1 MFTARLH
8 PYQDEDVDRML
19 DAGRMLIAY
28 ETGVGKTVVSVAVI
42 EELIGRGDVTT
53 AMAVVL
59 PGLKYQWAIQIAKL
73 TDVPKRIIEVKSDGI
88 VQNIEVPT
96 EDYCVI
102 VDGTPK
108 QRAEQYAKIKATRP
122 DYVILGYTNVVD
134 DWSAVR
140 RIKPEC
146 IVLDEVTA
154 IKTFKAQRTR
164 KIKRLSA
171 TYRYGLTATP
181 ADNGKPEELF
191 SIYQWIE
198 SDVLGRFDLYDKTY
212 IVRNKYG
219 AVVRY
224 KNLPVLHKKLAPW
237 LVRRTAEEPEV
248 APFMPEVIRDQI
260 FVKADAKT
268 KKVYKHIADDLMKML
283 KAVQHSGQSFDV
295 FAHYHGD
302 SAPNESTEQ
311 GKIMARMQALD
322 MLLNHPDLIIQSG
335 MNYEHAK
342 EQKALGVEKKT
353 WPGSK
358 YCYELW
364 QTGLLDDLTGSPKLE
379 ELIKQV
385 EIALAQSERNK
396 LIVFS
401 VNPGML
407 EIINDRLPEGV
418 AVLYHGGMKAGEKAG
433 SVARFT
439 DDPTCRVFLSSHAG
453 SHGTDLFMA
462 NYLFNYDHAY
472 ASGKQTQID
481 GRHKRSSS
489 LFTHVMIKD
498 LLVSGSIEVRKFDGR
513 VQKGRVESA
522 MIDGHGADAKGR
534 ISNDLMTLTEYLRT
548 ASL

>member
-1 MFTARLH
+1 MLTATLH
-8 PYQDEDVDRML
+8 PYQDIDVDRML
-19 DAGRMLIAY
+19 SMGCMLVAY

-42 EELIGRGDVTT
+42 EELIGRGEVTT

-59 PGLKYQWAIQIAKL
+59 PNLKYQWAIQIAKL
-73 TDVPKRIIEVKSDGI
+73 TDVPTREIEVKSDGI
-88 VQNIEVPT
+88 VQTIVVPT
-96 EDYCVI
+96 EEYCVI
-102 VDGTPK
+102 VDGTPA
-108 QRAEQYAKIKATRP
+108 QRKAQYKMIRETRP
-122 DYVILGYTNVVD
+122 DYVVLGYTNVVD
-134 DWSAVR
+134 DWSEVR
-140 RIKPEC
+140 KIKPEL

-154 IKTFKAQRTR
+154 IKSFKAQRTR
-164 KIKRLSA
+164 KIKRLTA
-171 TYRYGLTATP
+171 RFRFGLTATP

-191 SIYQWIE
+191 SIFQWIE
-198 SDVLGRFDLYDKTY
+198 SEVLGRFDLFDKTY
-212 IVRNKYG
+212 ILRNKWG
-219 AVVRY
+219 AVERY
-224 KNLPVLHKKLAPW
+224 KNLPVLHRKLAPY
-237 LVRRTAEEPEV
+237 LIRRTTEEPEV
-248 APFMPEVIRDQI
+248 APYMPEVIRDQV

-268 KKVYKHIADDLMKML
+268 KKAYKHIADDLMKML
-283 KAVQHSGQSFDV
+283 KAVQHHGTFDV

-335 MNYEHAK
+335 MNYLHAK
-342 EQKALGVEKKT
+342 EQKALGVDKKN

-364 QTGLLDDLTGSPKLE
+364 QSGVLDDITGSPKLE
-379 ELIKQV
+379 KLIEEV

-396 LIVFS
+396 LIIFS

-407 EIINDRLPEGV
+407 EIIQDRLEEGIS
-418 AVLYHGGMKAGEKAG
+418 VLYHGGMRAGEKAG

-439 DDPTCRVFLSSHAG
+439 DDDTCRVFLSSHAG

-489 LFTHVMIKD
+489 LFSHVMIKD
-498 LLVSGSIEVRKFDGR
+498 MLVSGSIEVRKYEGR
-513 VQKGRVESA
+513 VLKGRVESA
-522 MIDGHGADAKGR
+522 MIDGTGADSKGR
-534 ISNDLMTLTEYLRT
+534 ISNDLMTLSEYLRT
-548 ASL
+548 SSL